1 VQEGKSCL
9 FHTLTA
15 ALQQSGL
22 FMLNFSRFEQI
33 CLLAWQSG
41 KAVKAKNRN
50 LQFDGQHHLT

>member
-1 VQEGKSCL
+1 VVQEGKSYL

-41 KAVKAKNRN
+41 KAVKAKNDN
-50 LQFDGQHHLT
+50 LQFDS